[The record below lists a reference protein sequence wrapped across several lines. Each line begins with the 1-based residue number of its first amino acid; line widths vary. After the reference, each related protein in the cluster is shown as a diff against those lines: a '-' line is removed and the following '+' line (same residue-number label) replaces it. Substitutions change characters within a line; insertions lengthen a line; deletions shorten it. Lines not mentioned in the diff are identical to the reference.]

1 MDGHVSMG
9 IYINAML
16 NTYDTLRKKQN
27 AKYKQSLK
35 TKDFDYMCFHTPF
48 AKMVQKS
55 FLSLV
60 EHDIKL
66 NPADFDKQLVQ
77 GIAEIA
83 GGAGTSAEKNTKIQ
97 NFLLKQVGKDWQNRC
112 ERSLYLSKRLGN
124 IYTGSLYIGLL
135 SLICDTSI
143 SL

>member
-1 MDGHVSMG
+1 MG

-83 GGAGTSAEKNTKIQ
+83 GSAGTSAEKNAKI
-97 NFLLKQVGKDWQNRC
+97 
-112 ERSLYLSKRLGN
+112 
-124 IYTGSLYIGLL
+124 
-135 SLICDTSI
+135 
-143 SL
+143 